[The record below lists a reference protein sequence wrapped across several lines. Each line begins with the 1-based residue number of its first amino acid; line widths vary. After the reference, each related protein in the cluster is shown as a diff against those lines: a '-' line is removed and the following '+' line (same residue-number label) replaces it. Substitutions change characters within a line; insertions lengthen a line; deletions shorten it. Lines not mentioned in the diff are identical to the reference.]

1 MGIIISTRQFGLL
14 SWLTSGKYR
23 DPKLE
28 SMLATELGNY
38 ITSKAIAEFKGI
50 GKELFLTITIQ
61 PKSNSTWK
69 AVPSYYFN
77 YQTNMYSMQ
86 SCKIIIGGGLTVE
99 GVTGE
104 NVNIKLSNLLNQ
116 SEINAVK
123 KFLVGDL
130 VNLIPSRIMEFTKEY
145 LGSFLATRHLKP
157 SNNSNDSVDDIQRF
171 YNNVISNYKRYPIK
185 GYRLSISKFTR
196 DELVISLDIK
206 LGSTKLLPTYTI
218 NPATYQIQMTDC
230 SIKAGA
236 EGDIVENVTPQNW
249 LKRLKEEEDSYV
261 TNEYDEYTTLYQT
274 LNGDKYGKQDLKDM
288 DKFFKQDY
296 NKTIPTFLINT
307 FKQYKQ
313 ERGL

>member
-1 MGIIISTRQFGLL
+1 MGIIISTRQFGLI

-28 SMLATELGNY
+28 RMLITDKGNY
-38 ITSKAIAEFKGI
+38 ITSRAIAEFKGI

-61 PKSNSTWK
+61 PKYSLTWK
-69 AVPSYYFN
+69 AIPSYYFN
-77 YQTNMYSMQ
+77 YQTNTYSMQ
-86 SCKIIIGGGLTVE
+86 SCKIVVGGGLTIE
-99 GVTGE
+99 GVTSS
-104 NVNIKLSNLLNQ
+104 NADTKLSNLLNQ
-116 SEINAVK
+116 SEINTVK
-123 KFLVGDL
+123 ELLNGDAT
-130 VNLIPSRIMEFTKEY
+130 NLIPSRLMELTKEY
-145 LGSFLATRHLKP
+145 LGSFLATRHLKS
-157 SNNSNDSVDDIQRF
+157 SNNSNDSIDDIQRF

-249 LKRLKEEEDSYV
+249 LKRLKEEEDSYA

-274 LNGDKYGKQDLKDM
+274 LNRDKYGKQDLKDM

-307 FKQYKQ
+307 LKQYKQ
-313 ERGL
+313 DRGL